1 MTFLIQTL
9 AHTSPYVFVLF
20 TYLLWQG
27 VLALHTRRQSVWR
40 MLVVPGLFIATALL
54 LLVLRPSDGI
64 LPMIGLLFGL
74 VAFVP
79 LGLLTGP
86 RLLAVDRTSG
96 RVTRAGSP
104 VSLVRN
110 LLIFAAQYG
119 IAVALF
125 RHPEA
130 ETSLAAAGYVV
141 SGASIGYFIGWTIA
155 FRRRYRA
162 APTAAGSALEAA
174 PAITVKNS

>member
-1 MTFLIQTL
+1 LNLRVIGRGSTFRI
-9 AHTSPYVFVLF
+9 
-20 TYLLWQG
+20 
-27 VLALHTRRQSVWR
+27 
-40 MLVVPGLFIATALL
+40 LFIATGLL

-86 RLLAVDRTSG
+86 RLLAVDCTSG

-130 ETSLAAAGYVV
+130 QTSLAAAGHAV

-174 PAITVKNS
+174 AARSQPSTASNPSSRPSPIPIEKR